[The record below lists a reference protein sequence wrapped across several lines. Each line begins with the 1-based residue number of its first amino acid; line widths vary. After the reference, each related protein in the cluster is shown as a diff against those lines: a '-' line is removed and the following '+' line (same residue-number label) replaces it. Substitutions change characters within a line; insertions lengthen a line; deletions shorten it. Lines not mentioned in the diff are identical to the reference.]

1 MRQYHNEGIMWN
13 PAKAPIETLFNQ
25 YFGGGMNTVVFQE
38 LRETRGLAYNAFA
51 RYLRPE
57 RKEQPESFFTHIIS
71 QNDKMADC
79 VKVFNEILDDMPQN
93 EAAFELA
100 KQSLVKSIQSERT
113 TKFNVISRYLFLR
126 QLGLE
131 HDYMQEVYAKLPT
144 LTLKDIVDFQQ
155 KNIARKPYRYII
167 LGDEKSL
174 DMKTLEKLGPV
185 KRLTTEQ
192 IFGY

>member
-1 MRQYHNEGIMWN
+1 
-13 PAKAPIETLFNQ
+13 
-25 YFGGGMNTVVFQE
+25 MNTVVFQE

-71 QNDKMADC
+71 QNDKMTDC

-131 HDYMQEVYAKLPT
+131 HDYMQDVYAKLPT

>member
-1 MRQYHNEGIMWN
+1 
-13 PAKAPIETLFNQ
+13 
-25 YFGGGMNTVVFQE
+25 
-38 LRETRGLAYNAFA
+38 
-51 RYLRPE
+51 
-57 RKEQPESFFTHIIS
+57 
-71 QNDKMADC
+71 
-79 VKVFNEILDDMPQN
+79 
-93 EAAFELA
+93 
-100 KQSLVKSIQSERT
+100 
-113 TKFNVISRYLFLR
+113 
-126 QLGLE
+126 
-131 HDYMQEVYAKLPT
+131 MQEVYAKLPT